1 MAESKNN
8 QIMYA
13 LVARGTSVL
22 CECVT
27 KDSANAP
34 LITRMIL
41 NKIPA
46 DDAKMSYESNDFMV
60 HYKVQNTITY
70 LCVAGKKMNID
81 STFEFLNKINVAFH
95 ERYGD
100 CIQNLKAYDIDEEF
114 KSVILGQMNVSNETE
129 DGGKDIDV
137 LKEKVDCIQKIAA
150 SNFNRLI
157 TRDEHINTISYKS
170 NLLQEDAKEFE
181 KGAVEL
187 KRHFFLKNLK
197 MLCCLF
203 SVLLVVI
210 YLIVSM
216 MCGFTLK
223 KCI

>member
-1 MAESKNN
+1 MTETKNN
-8 QIMYA
+8 HVMYA

-22 CECVT
+22 SDCVT

-34 LITRMIL
+34 QLTRMIL

-60 HYKVQNTITY
+60 HYLVQNTITY
-70 LCVAGKKMNID
+70 LCVAGKEMHIE
-81 STFEFLNKINVAFH
+81 STFDFLNNIKVAFE

-100 CIQNLKAYDIDEEF
+100 RMHNLKAYDINEEF
-114 KSVILGQMNVSNETE
+114 QSVILGQMEVTNQAE
-129 DGGKDIDV
+129 GGGNDIDV
-137 LKEKVDCIQKIAA
+137 LKDKVDCIQKIAA

-157 TRDEHINTISYKS
+157 TRDEHINMISYKS

-216 MCGFTLK
+216 VCGFTLK